1 MDFLKII
8 FQPKSLT
15 SFLVV
20 IGTIFIMISGVTLEI
35 SEATSSFFL
44 SWGTLIL
51 IIGLVGWAFF
61 IIPAIIRNIKGL
73 QGNIYKP
80 KAKISE
86 HYYTINFNNYI
97 DNKQEMRND
106 IFLKVY
112 TMHPFS
118 VFHQKLNHYLFK
130 HKIRPQELMQH
141 LLIGYHQIL

>member
-73 QGNIYKP
+73 
-80 KAKISE
+80 
-86 HYYTINFNNYI
+86 
-97 DNKQEMRND
+97 
-106 IFLKVY
+106 
-112 TMHPFS
+112 
-118 VFHQKLNHYLFK
+118 
-130 HKIRPQELMQH
+130 
-141 LLIGYHQIL
+141 